1 MKAAIYARV
10 STSKQDNEN
19 QLAQLRQFAAT
30 QGWTIV
36 AEYCDEVTGSTSDR
50 PQFKVMFAAASR
62 HQFDRVLFWALDRLS
77 REGVLETL
85 THLQRLT
92 SYGVAWR
99 SYTEQYLD
107 STGIFRDAVI
117 SILAVIAKQER
128 VRRSERTR
136 AGLEKARSKGARCS
150 GAVGYRSMQR
160 QSVSYAALD
169 YGGVRSL
176 SRLGSRDLRA
186 SGRSRATR
194 FSWRLYPSQT
204 VMV

>member
-1 MKAAIYARV
+1 MIKTVALYGRV

-19 QLAQLRQFAAT
+19 QLVQLRQFAAT

-36 AEYCDEVTGSTSDR
+36 AEYCDEVTGSTADR
-50 PQFKVMFAAASR
+50 PQFKAMFTAASR
-62 HQFDRVLFWALDRLS
+62 HQFDCVLFWALDRLS

-117 SILAVIAKQER
+117 SILAVVAKQER
-128 VRRSERTR
+128 VRRSERTK
-136 AGLEKARSKGARCS
+136 AGLQRARHQGKRLGRPQVSVDVSQIRHLRQS
-150 GAVGYRSMQR
+150 GASWAAVSKSTGVARTSCQR
-160 QSVSYAALD
+160 ALITK
-169 YGGVRSL
+169 Y
-176 SRLGSRDLRA
+176 
-186 SGRSRATR
+186 
-194 FSWRLYPSQT
+194 
-204 VMV
+204 

>member
-62 HQFDRVLFWALDRLS
+62 HQFDCVLFWALDRLS

-136 AGLEKARSKGARCS
+136 AGLEKARSKGAVLGRRRVQVDAEAIRQLR
-150 GAVGYRSMQR
+150 GAGLWWGEIAQQTGIARSTCQR
-160 QSVSYAALD
+160 AV
-169 YGGVRSL
+169 
-176 SRLGSRDLRA
+176 A
-186 SGRSRATR
+186 SDA
-194 FSWRLYPSQT
+194 F
-204 VMV
+204 